1 MQINDAFRAMDT
13 DVDVIIEADGPA
25 FDATLS
31 VRLLFEQQEAKFSRF
46 RASSLLSRLN
56 GGEPV
61 ADAHFAAACR
71 MAVEAFEMTGGI
83 FNPMV
88 LPALRE
94 AGYDRTFGD
103 VVGGAPRRQVVPEP
117 RECLAFEAEI
127 VQLRAGQLDLGGI
140 VKGWTV
146 DLAVELLQ
154 DRFAGVFVNAG
165 GDLRCAGHEEGCE
178 RGWLVEVEAPDG
190 TVAWDGEWP
199 AAMATSTVAKRRW
212 RTAGGGIAHH
222 LIDPRTGE
230 PANAPFVQVTARGP
244 LTWRAEVWA
253 KSVLIGGEG
262 VAERAVADGYGVL
275 AIAGDGPIRR
285 WDWPI

>member
-1 MQINDAFRAMDT
+1 MQISDAFRAMDT
-13 DVDVIIEADGPA
+13 DIDVIVEADDPA

-46 RASSLLSRLN
+46 RASSLLGELN
-56 GGEPV
+56 RGGPV

-103 VVGGAPRRQVVPEP
+103 VAGGTPRRQAILDP
-117 RECLAFEAEI
+117 RDCLAFEEEI

-140 VKGWTV
+140 VKGWSV
-146 DLAVELLQ
+146 DRAVELLR

-165 GDLRCAGHEEGCE
+165 GDLRCTGHEEGC
-178 RGWLVEVEAPDG
+178 RDGWLVEVEAPKG
-190 TVAWDGEWP
+190 TVAWEGEWA

-212 RTAGGGIAHH
+212 TTADGGVAHH

-230 PANAPFVQVTARGP
+230 PADAPFAQVTARGP

-253 KSVLIGGEG
+253 KSVLIGGETL
-262 VAERAVADGYGVL
+262 AERAVTDGYGVL
-275 AIAGDGPIRR
+275 AIAGDGRVRR
-285 WDWPI
+285 WEWPI